1 MRQVG
6 DRYFTDVVY
15 GNQSGMLTIRV
26 MPFTEKGETVVV
38 KAVRAL
44 EDWVV
49 RLWRDARRHA
59 RRYDGMWMTG
69 RSDTEYTTG
78 APELERSVELRNRRD
93 TVPR

>member
-49 RLWRDARRHA
+49 RLWRNGGVRPARHPLVGDVDDTAFTYSSHADA
-59 RRYDGMWMTG
+59 D
-69 RSDTEYTTG
+69 SQ
-78 APELERSVELRNRRD
+78 
-93 TVPR
+93 

>member
-1 MRQVG
+1 MWPRQVG

-49 RLWRDARRHA
+49 RVWRNGGVRPAHHPLVGDVDAMAFTHSRRA
-59 RRYDGMWMTG
+59 D
-69 RSDTEYTTG
+69 E
-78 APELERSVELRNRRD
+78 E
-93 TVPR
+93 